1 MNGVLI
7 VDKAKGNTSFDEI
20 RKIRKEY
27 NIKKVGHTGTL
38 DPMATGVLTIL
49 VGEATKLS
57 DYLMN
62 HDKEYVATLSL
73 GEKRDTG
80 DSEGKMI
87 ETKKVPAINESI
99 VEETLKSFEGEI
111 SQIPPKYSA
120 IKVNGKKLYEYARS
134 GEKIEIK
141 PRKVTIFEINLIE
154 IKENNIRF
162 KVHCSKGT
170 YIRTLCEDIA
180 EKLGTVGYMSSLRRT
195 RVGNFTLD
203 DVEKIF
209 SIEETLKNDLEYEL
223 KDKELSKFINGVKI
237 KTNLKDGLVR
247 VYDKD
252 KFIGVGEIKNK
263 ELKRKIVI

>member
-1 MNGVLI
+1 MNGVI
-7 VDKAKGNTSFDEI
+7 VVDKVKGNTSFDEI

-80 DSEGKMI
+80 DSEGKII
-87 ETKKVPAINESI
+87 ETKKDPELNEKY
-99 VEETLKSFEGEI
+99 VNETLKSFEGEI

-154 IKENNIRF
+154 IKENNITF

-195 RVGNFTLD
+195 RVGNFTLE
-203 DVEKIF
+203 DVGKIF
-209 SIEETLKNDLEYEL
+209 SIEETLKNELEYEL
-223 KDKELSKFINGVKI
+223 KDKELSKFLNGVKI
-237 KTNLKDGLVR
+237 KANLKDGLVR
-247 VYDKD
+247 VYDND
-252 KFIGVGEIKNK
+252 KFIGVGEIKTQ

>member
-1 MNGVLI
+1 MNGVI
-7 VDKAKGNTSFDEI
+7 VVDKVKGNTSFDEI

-80 DSEGKMI
+80 DSEGKII
-87 ETKKVPAINESI
+87 ETKKVPELNEKY
-99 VEETLKSFEGEI
+99 VNETLKSFEGKN

-195 RVGNFTLD
+195 RVGNFTLE
-203 DVEKIF
+203 DVGKIF
-209 SIEETLKNDLEYEL
+209 SIEETLKNELEYEL

-237 KTNLKDGLVR
+237 KANLKDGLVR
-247 VYDKD
+247 VYDND